1 MAEPEPIELTEET
14 LAWVSARQKVLND
27 RTLDILVGG
36 DRDAGVAVVPYAQ
49 EAANSGGLL
58 DVEDTDLAGY
68 PLSNVTTGKLL
79 DCYRDSEKPTDGRV
93 GVSLSR
99 QITIV
104 ESFRKQLLGRRS
116 MRSSIIAH
124 QVSVEEKRMETDDL
138 TQTYMIGGSLE

>member
-14 LAWVSARQKVLND
+14 LAWVAARQKVIYD
-27 RTLDILVGG
+27 RVLDVLVQG
-36 DRDAGVAVVPYAQ
+36 DRGDDVAVVPYAQ
-49 EAANSGGLL
+49 EAVDFGGLL

-79 DCYRDSEKPTDGRV
+79 DCYRDSTKPTDGRV

-99 QITIV
+99 QITIM

-116 MRSSIIAH
+116 MRSSIISH
-124 QVSVEEKRMETDDL
+124 QASMEEKRMETDDL
-138 TQTYMIGGSLE
+138 TQMYMIGGSLE